1 MSPWKVL
8 GWLLVA
14 LLCLLLTAGA
24 YGLALLWGWSLPSV
38 WWLAAIAGA
47 GAGVAL
53 IIFLFRTMRD
63 DTHEPAA
70 PLPVELPSERLPR
83 WLLLDGGELFPH
95 LPGILESAGRPL
107 LSDGAAENAGSVGLW
122 STAHAHWIAVDFS
135 APHLSGERKGDGGE
149 GNTPDKAPSLPM
161 WDQLLD
167 VRTFLQPFTHGLH
180 PLDLL
185 LFCLVKLTQCFL
197 LGALNRFEL

>member
-107 LSDGAAENAGSVGLW
+107 LSDGAAENAGSVGLCLYPNIHIKRIRW
-122 STAHAHWIAVDFS
+122 NRIFHNSVTVYINPGYPFS
-135 APHLSGERKGDGGE
+135 QSSSPRMCSHIF
-149 GNTPDKAPSLPM
+149 GNK
-161 WDQLLD
+161 LLILYTD
-167 VRTFLQPFTHGLH
+167 I
-180 PLDLL
+180 
-185 LFCLVKLTQCFL
+185 
-197 LGALNRFEL
+197 E